1 MQQRIPVLPKERGAT
16 EGSGEIYLRW
26 VRSSVSDRP
35 SDSSEPIRLCD
46 AVAANCWKCERI
58 AQL

>member
-1 MQQRIPVLPKERGAT
+1 MSPFSGKERSAT
-16 EGSGEIYLRW
+16 EGGGEIYLRW

-46 AVAANCWKCERI
+46 AVAANCWNCEYI
-58 AQL
+58 KEL